1 MKSFTIITVF
11 LFSSFL
17 LCAQTT
23 LQPRKLSNQNRGIIY
38 NTELAA
44 DVKMQTNGWSVGV
57 NWGTLKTYYL
67 TRFYYV
73 DFGERKHLKELTFN
87 PGVGS
92 RQGSTYIYGKQNN
105 LYVLRGGLG
114 EKRYFSEKAAEK
126 GVAVGVSYRVGPSLG
141 LIKPYYLDININN
154 DVLSG
159 NERTR
164 PIRYSP
170 ETAQDF
176 LDEGRINNNSG
187 FLKGW
192 GEVAPAIGGHAV
204 GALHISWGA
213 FEEYV
218 RAIEAGVMVDFYFQ
232 NIPIMV
238 ETSPDSNLNQPFFVN
253 VFLNFQFGK
262 RK

>member
-1 MKSFTIITVF
+1 MRSFTIIVT
-11 LFSSFL
+11 FL
-17 LCAQTT
+17 LAAAFLSAQTT
-23 LQPRKLSNQNRGIIY
+23 LQPRKLSNQSRGIIY

-44 DVKMQTNGWSVGV
+44 DVRMQTNGWSVGV
-57 NWGTLKTYYL
+57 NWGTLKNYYL
-67 TRFYYV
+67 TRYYYV

-87 PGVGS
+87 PGVG

-114 EKRYFSEKAAEK
+114 EKRYISEKAAEK
-126 GVAVGVSYRVGPSLG
+126 GVAVGVTYRLGPSLG

-154 DVLSG
+154 DAPNS
-159 NERTR
+159 NDRTR

-170 ETAQDF
+170 ETAQEF

-187 FLKGW
+187 FAKGW
-192 GEVAPAIGGHAV
+192 GEVRPAVGGHAM

-232 NIPIMV
+232 NVPIMV

>member
-1 MKSFTIITVF
+1 MRSFTIITIF
-11 LFSSFL
+11 LITASFAF
-17 LCAQTT
+17 AQTT

-38 NTELAA
+38 NSELAA
-44 DVKMQTNGWSVGV
+44 DVRLQTNGWSVGV
-57 NWGTLKTYYL
+57 NWGTLRTYYL
-67 TRFYYV
+67 TRYYYV

-87 PGVGS
+87 PGVG

-105 LYVLRGGLG
+105 LYVLRGGIG

-126 GVAVGVSYRVGPSLG
+126 GVAVGASYRLGPSLG

-154 DVLSG
+154 DAQVS
-159 NERTR
+159 NDRTR

-170 ETAQDF
+170 ETAQQF
-176 LDEGRINNNSG
+176 LDDSRINNNSG

-192 GEVAPAIGGHAV
+192 GEVNPAIGGHAMA
-204 GALHISWGA
+204 ALHISWGA

-218 RAIEAGVMVDFYFQ
+218 RAVEAGVMVDFYFQ

-238 ETSPDSNLNQPFFVN
+238 ETTPDSNLNQPFFVN
-253 VFLNFQFGK
+253 IFLNFQFGK